1 MSRIDKSISVRNI
14 EINGNTY
21 IKGNIIPTKDSRFNI
36 GAPQNKVKDMFISD
50 NSLWIG
56 DTHKLSISSGEVKF
70 RKRLT
75 DTVPPAIIASGGTEQ
90 GVKTYSGKNNLRDI
104 TLNDWEKYMKTLS
117 NNQNKTVNDIFRDN
131 DNDYSEDNSIGAT
144 INSSL
149 TTHESIT
156 YTVTVAT
163 KTNTHRYYDHSSG
176 SNSGYL
182 IDGKSAPYID
192 MIPGKTY
199 RFDQSDSTNN
209 GHPIKFYTTADKS
222 EEYTTD
228 VKRFSS
234 DSDDYANYD
243 PPGTGTEAYV
253 EIVVSSSTPALLF
266 YQCQYHNLMG
276 NQIQVKG
283 VGSGG
288 LTIKE
293 EGKPLTTT
301 ATSLNFIGTKVT
313 AHGDGE
319 DKIITLTSESNS
331 TYTNS
336 LIQSND
342 DALLRLKSS
351 TGEEQDIKLISGNNI
366 ALQTSVLDQ
375 KQLGDNITPSET
387 TTSFG
392 KIVKTNSTGTRILV
406 AGDTDQHVRAYE
418 LSNGSWTQLGNNM
431 IAPQSSSKW
440 GHAIDM
446 NSVGDIVAITAIERD
461 ESANDNKGSVSILK
475 YDGTNWNLRHN
486 EIYGEDIGDEEGMSV
501 SLNTDGTKIAIS
513 TIQNDDSGV
522 NAGQVR
528 IFEDTG
534 TTWSQIGNDVLGP
547 SDTGVGEV
555 TTAQIGN
562 EILAS
567 HRYYHP
573 NDNSMRGFGYSV
585 AMNATGNRIIVGE
598 HFRYDHTTQYAFV
611 YEYSTTNNEWSQL
624 GSNITEA
631 NDGSGA
637 ERIELVDMNDLGD
650 IIAVANSN
658 YSSEQIGA
666 VKVMKYDGS
675 DWQIVGNTII
685 GNTSINSI
693 SLNGAGNII
702 ATNVGT
708 YEKTG
713 TPNNEQ
719 WTLMSSNITYT
730 GSYRPVSIS
739 LNNAGNVLV
748 YNTWRDPKTIFT
760 YTYNTTTTT
769 WTNQNGSQFV
779 NARNLKLNASG
790 NRMVVYRW
798 GDSNHGSVTVY
809 EWNDSTTQ
817 WEQLGNSIID
827 PSPSNTYRHN
837 NQNTFGEFL
846 AINDIGDKIAVG
858 SEGALNNYGRI
869 RMFSYSGG
877 DNGVWT
883 QFGNDIVNIR
893 SDIRY
898 SKCSRVAFNS
908 DGTRLIVGC
917 PGPYSSHDGTFNAND
932 ITGYVM
938 IWSITDTP
946 PSAHL
951 GRQVALNGDGN
962 ILAVSV
968 DVDNESNN
976 GHVRIYKLNSSNIWN
991 PATNILRFSGA
1002 NSTVANFGRQVR
1014 INNTGDIIAISSNG
1028 NVYVYKTNS
1037 DWLNSSSLGD
1047 IVNEKIEI
1055 LSGNSEEGTL
1065 TSYGSSIAISDDGT
1079 ILAVGADEA
1088 DFNGVSNSGLVKFY
1102 RYTSSNNTW
1111 NQFGSTI
1118 SIPTT
1123 NQKCGAVDLDSTG
1136 LKLIMGCPST
1146 NGTTGLVQAYNLPDT
1161 THNAITINSQ
1171 RAIDFTA
1178 FTETAERTTSTTLW
1192 WEVFGPTSSA
1202 LAECSGIVPQ
1212 TLTSKM
1218 HIMIVIHLS
1227 GGTIDPY
1234 FQGILYRNVHVGTDS
1249 DSVRSSTPIG
1259 INTESGDFLKV
1270 SFTHKSNSNY
1280 GDENLYQENIS
1291 YSFVDDLT
1299 SSGVQVGD
1307 KVTYS
1312 VKVRNR
1318 NDSSQV
1324 DAIHNTIRINRF
1336 GNTPNLYNYSASV
1349 STLTVVEY

>member
-36 GAPQNKVKDMFISD
+36 GASQNKVKDMFISD

-90 GVKTYSGKNNLRDI
+90 GVKTYSGKNNLQDI

-117 NNQNKTVNDIFRDN
+117 GENKTVNDIFRDN
-131 DNDYSEDNSIGAT
+131 ENDYSEDNSIGTT

-149 TTHESIT
+149 TTHDLIT

-163 KTNTHRYYDHSSG
+163 KTNTHRYYGHSSG

-222 EEYTTD
+222 EEYTTG

-266 YQCQYHNLMG
+266 YQCQYHLLMG

-293 EGKPLTTT
+293 EGNPLTTT

-319 DKIITLTSESNS
+319 DKIITLTSETNS

-513 TIQNDDSGV
+513 TILNDDSGV

-534 TTWSQIGNDVLGP
+534 ATWSQIGNDVLGP

-567 HRYYHP
+567 HRYYFP
-573 NDNSMRGFGYSV
+573 DDNSMRGFGYSV
-585 AMNATGNRIIVGE
+585 AMNAAGNRIIVGE

-637 ERIELVDMNDLGD
+637 ERIERVDMNDLGD
-650 IIAVANSN
+650 IIAIANSN
-658 YSSEQIGA
+658 YSYEQIGA

-685 GNTSINSI
+685 GNTPINSI

-730 GSYRPVSIS
+730 GAYRPVSIS

-748 YNTWRDPKTIFT
+748 YITWRNPKVIYT

-769 WTNQNGSQFV
+769 WTIQNGSQFV
-779 NARNLKLNASG
+779 NAHNVKLNASG

-798 GDSNHGSVTVY
+798 GDSDHGSVTVY

-827 PSPSNTYRHN
+827 
-837 NQNTFGEFL
+837 
-846 AINDIGDKIAVG
+846 
-858 SEGALNNYGRI
+858 
-869 RMFSYSGG
+869 
-877 DNGVWT
+877 
-883 QFGNDIVNIR
+883 
-893 SDIRY
+893 
-898 SKCSRVAFNS
+898 
-908 DGTRLIVGC
+908 
-917 PGPYSSHDGTFNAND
+917 
-932 ITGYVM
+932 
-938 IWSITDTP
+938 
-946 PSAHL
+946 
-951 GRQVALNGDGN
+951 
-962 ILAVSV
+962 
-968 DVDNESNN
+968 
-976 GHVRIYKLNSSNIWN
+976 
-991 PATNILRFSGA
+991 
-1002 NSTVANFGRQVR
+1002 
-1014 INNTGDIIAISSNG
+1014 
-1028 NVYVYKTNS
+1028 
-1037 DWLNSSSLGD
+1037 SSLH
-1047 IVNEKIEI
+1047 
-1055 LSGNSEEGTL
+1055 
-1065 TSYGSSIAISDDGT
+1065 
-1079 ILAVGADEA
+1079 
-1088 DFNGVSNSGLVKFY
+1088 FNL
-1102 RYTSSNNTW
+1102 
-1111 NQFGSTI
+1111 
-1118 SIPTT
+1118 
-1123 NQKCGAVDLDSTG
+1123 L
-1136 LKLIMGCPST
+1136 
-1146 NGTTGLVQAYNLPDT
+1146 
-1161 THNAITINSQ
+1161 
-1171 RAIDFTA
+1171 
-1178 FTETAERTTSTTLW
+1178 
-1192 WEVFGPTSSA
+1192 
-1202 LAECSGIVPQ
+1202 
-1212 TLTSKM
+1212 
-1218 HIMIVIHLS
+1218 
-1227 GGTIDPY
+1227 
-1234 FQGILYRNVHVGTDS
+1234 
-1249 DSVRSSTPIG
+1249 
-1259 INTESGDFLKV
+1259 
-1270 SFTHKSNSNY
+1270 
-1280 GDENLYQENIS
+1280 
-1291 YSFVDDLT
+1291 
-1299 SSGVQVGD
+1299 
-1307 KVTYS
+1307 
-1312 VKVRNR
+1312 
-1318 NDSSQV
+1318 
-1324 DAIHNTIRINRF
+1324 
-1336 GNTPNLYNYSASV
+1336 
-1349 STLTVVEY
+1349 